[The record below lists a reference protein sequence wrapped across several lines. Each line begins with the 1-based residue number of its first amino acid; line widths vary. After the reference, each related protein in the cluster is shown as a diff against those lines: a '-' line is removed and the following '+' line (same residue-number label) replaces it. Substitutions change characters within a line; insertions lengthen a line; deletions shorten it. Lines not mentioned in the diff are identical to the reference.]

1 MEEERIWTACDKK
14 RSIANGSDCS
24 RVLEFPKIRTVYS
37 LPRAIMAIAITHKSF
52 FFHLKNNWVEV
63 SMNWIKLDRTGLYCA
78 HLQAISKNY
87 RPLARLRVVA
97 HFSSGI
103 VERAK
108 RERMWKSPHSRKGD
122 TRWEERN
129 MRVNTEHFYSVLYS
143 MERKSTKRRLIR
155 P

>member
-37 LPRAIMAIAITHKSF
+37 LPRTIMALVITHKSF

-63 SMNWIKLDRTGLYCA
+63 SMNWIKLDRIGFYCS
-78 HLQAISKNY
+78 HLQVISKNY
-87 RPLARLRVVA
+87 RPLDRLRVVA

-103 VERAK
+103 VERAE
-108 RERMWKSPHSRKGD
+108 RERSWKSPHARKGD
-122 TRWEERN
+122 TRRGERK
-129 MRVNTEHFYSVLYS
+129 MRVNTEHFYSVQYS
-143 MERKSTKRRLIR
+143 MERKSIKRRLIR